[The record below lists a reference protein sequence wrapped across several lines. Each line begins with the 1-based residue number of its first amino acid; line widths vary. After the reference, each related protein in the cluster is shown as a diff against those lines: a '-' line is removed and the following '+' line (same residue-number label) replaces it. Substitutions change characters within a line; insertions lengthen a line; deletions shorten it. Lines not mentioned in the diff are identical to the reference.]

1 MVKYKIPEIE
11 LEDDLNGE
19 ILDLE
24 KTIDAINSR
33 RDTGLS
39 DQVIQNLRKKLQIK
53 HVYHS
58 NAIEGNN
65 LTLRETT
72 MILDGMEINNKPLK
86 DTIEA
91 VSLKRAKEY
100 LYGLIDGSEPI
111 TKRTLLELHGLV
123 INKEI
128 DNQSGV
134 FRKNDVNIKGSNHTP
149 PSHLD
154 VEDCIDEMFKWINR
168 NTHKHNPI
176 IVASI
181 LHHWI
186 TWIHPFNDG
195 NGRVSRLMLDFFLLQ
210 KGYPE
215 IVIKIDN
222 RDDYYDALVSADSGI
237 LKNLIELILDN
248 IIETVRLYEE
258 AFNEEDRRLSFQKKL
273 KHKNESIYEEQ
284 KAKHSYQYEV
294 WKNNITTFK
303 SLLKQ
308 YVDLIVNQKN
318 NVIEANI
325 KEYEILTFDQYLD
338 LSEDRKVTNT
348 WYISLYLK
356 NHDANKYVRL
366 LFYFERFK
374 FKNQPFQLLG
384 VDVQD
389 PENKLVKPPKQAV
402 IKLWIATR
410 FNGVSEKLDRKVD
423 LVNIGTQNDVLNFG
437 IRNKKTRKPETV
449 SGNDTAPSEVTI
461 KFLKDIL
468 NHYLDFKLQ

>member
-39 DQVIQNLRKKLQIK
+39 DQVIENLRKKLQIK
-53 HVYHS
+53 HLYHS

-168 NTHKHNPI
+168 NTHKHRQ
-176 IVASI
+176 
-181 LHHWI
+181 
-186 TWIHPFNDG
+186 T
-195 NGRVSRLMLDFFLLQ
+195 
-210 KGYPE
+210 
-215 IVIKIDN
+215 
-222 RDDYYDALVSADSGI
+222 
-237 LKNLIELILDN
+237 
-248 IIETVRLYEE
+248 
-258 AFNEEDRRLSFQKKL
+258 
-273 KHKNESIYEEQ
+273 
-284 KAKHSYQYEV
+284 
-294 WKNNITTFK
+294 
-303 SLLKQ
+303 
-308 YVDLIVNQKN
+308 
-318 NVIEANI
+318 
-325 KEYEILTFDQYLD
+325 
-338 LSEDRKVTNT
+338 
-348 WYISLYLK
+348 
-356 NHDANKYVRL
+356 
-366 LFYFERFK
+366 
-374 FKNQPFQLLG
+374 
-384 VDVQD
+384 
-389 PENKLVKPPKQAV
+389 
-402 IKLWIATR
+402 
-410 FNGVSEKLDRKVD
+410 
-423 LVNIGTQNDVLNFG
+423 
-437 IRNKKTRKPETV
+437 
-449 SGNDTAPSEVTI
+449 
-461 KFLKDIL
+461 
-468 NHYLDFKLQ
+468 